1 MAHKPC
7 ATNAALALF
16 SPAGLRV
23 PQPPRQRCIVDV
35 LRERGLL
42 DAVTNE
48 AALRAAAAAGPLRA
62 YCGFDPTAPSLHL
75 GNLLGII
82 VLAWFQRCGHTPVAL
97 VGGAP
102 GRVGDPSGKARPPP
116 LRFPHPER
124 ALTARLLPPQSTER
138 PVMDEATLE
147 ANVAGIGALLSA
159 LLPTGD
165 AGLAAPLVLNNM
177 AWFGGMTLLDFLRD
191 VGKHARVGVMLSKDS
206 VKARMGTPGAEGEA
220 GEGMSYTEFTYQLL
234 QAWVPARSAACAPA
248 EPAAPADAPPR
259 PPLVAFATATTF
271 HICSRSTAY
280 RSRHAGSARGRGSAR
295 LTWRPAPQIGGSD
308 QWGNITAG
316 TDLIRRVQ
324 QREGAIGAAAAP
336 GLHACVPGLMGTS

>member
-1 MAHKPC
+1 VRSDGP
-7 ATNAALALF
+7 ALWASLC
-16 SPAGLRV
+16 PELVAG
-23 PQPPRQRCIVDV
+23 
-35 LRERGLL
+35 
-42 DAVTNE
+42 
-48 AALRAAAAAGPLRA
+48 AAAGPGHAEAACLVLR
-62 YCGFDPTAPSLHL
+62 T
-75 GNLLGII
+75 
-82 VLAWFQRCGHTPVAL
+82 LAEDVTVYNEDMD
-97 VGGAP
+97 GG
-102 GRVGDPSGKARPPP
+102 RMR
-116 LRFPHPER
+116 
-124 ALTARLLPPQSTER
+124 
-138 PVMDEATLE
+138 
-147 ANVAGIGALLSA
+147 ALLSA
-159 LLPTGD
+159 LLPAAAAA
-165 AGLAAPLVLNNM
+165 AGEPGMSAPLVLNNM
-177 AWFGGMTLLDFLRD
+177 AWLGGMSLLDFLRD